1 MLGIGGGRATDGNGG
16 LSESGPA
23 ENRALQ
29 VQDPRF
35 MLITEHYNIPGG
47 AVGTET
53 IGSPAGGLPPEE
65 SFGGGASTS
74 AIGGLDGCE
83 ALGGGALPGL

>member
-53 IGSPAGGLPPEE
+53 IGNGD
-65 SFGGGASTS
+65 GGGDD
-74 AIGGLDGCE
+74 DGDNKSNPEIEIQAHC
-83 ALGGGALPGL
+83 